1 MSSFHRLRYSWDNLV
16 KHSIDDI
23 KNTLYKANLKLIK
36 LFKCKKYRVNYAIN
50 LINEIEVEAN
60 SKEEAKKKVRE
71 MIDDVSSLE
80 LSKMKVYKKLVWIK

>member
-1 MSSFHRLRYSWDNLV
+1 MSSFDRLRYSWDNLV